1 VNVLLVAEE
10 SAGIQVLRRLA
21 KGPHNVVAVLTAT
34 PTTGGGAT
42 VAQAAERLGVPLLPS
57 EHVRAPEFG
66 GWIRDHG
73 VDLLLNVHSLFIM
86 CREVVEAPR
95 IGGFNLHPGPLPRY
109 AGLSAPSWAIYEG
122 ETTHAVTLHWLEPG
136 IDTGAIAF
144 EQPFPISDEDT
155 GLSLSARC
163 VREGLPLIDE
173 LVATVERGDPIPARP
188 QDLRK
193 RRYLGRRPPQD
204 GRISWSAPAREIVN
218 FVRAADYS
226 PFPSPWGHPKAR
238 CAGEEIEVVRATV
251 TGSSTAAPPGTIGD
265 AVDGGVTVAAAE
277 EWVLVRRLRADGR
290 YVAASSVLEPG
301 SRLEDG

>member
-21 KGPHNVVAVLTAT
+21 EGPHNVVAVLAAA

-57 EHVRAPEFG
+57 ERVRAPEFG
-66 GWIRDHG
+66 GWIRDQG

-144 EQPFPISDEDT
+144 EQRFPISDDDT

-163 VREGLPLIDE
+163 VREGLPLVDE
-173 LVATVERGDPIPARP
+173 LVATAERGDAIPARP

-193 RRYLGRRPPQD
+193 RRYFGRQPPQD
-204 GRISWSAPAREIVN
+204 GRLSWSAPAREIVN

-226 PFPSPWGHPKAR
+226 PFRSPWGHPKAR
-238 CAGEEIEVVRATV
+238 FAGEEIEVVRATV
-251 TGSSTAAPPGTIGD
+251 TGRATAAAPGTIGD

-277 EWVLVRRLRADGR
+277 EWVLVRRVRAGGR
-290 YVAASSVLEPG
+290 YVAAGSILESG
-301 SRLEDG
+301 GRLEDG